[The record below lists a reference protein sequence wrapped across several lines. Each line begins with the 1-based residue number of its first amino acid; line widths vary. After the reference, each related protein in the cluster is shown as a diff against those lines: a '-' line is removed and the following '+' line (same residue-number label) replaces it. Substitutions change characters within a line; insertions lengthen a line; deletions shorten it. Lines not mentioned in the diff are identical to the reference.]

1 MFCFF
6 TDATP
11 VRVWHALTQP
21 GHTRTYLEGMA
32 LRSDWVVGS
41 AIVASFRGELTQL
54 GEVLCVQAHTRL
66 SYVIRPPAASAV
78 YLTWLIRRR
87 VDGCICSLQI
97 DEADNLRTGAV
108 PELHVVRGGDTLW
121 DICFLYFNDPFQWP
135 KIWSY
140 NPQIT
145 NPHWIYPGDL
155 VRRRPRNDCRRTLV
169 AEWADQDRLPPGSAE
184 QLPVRARRLRTARLR
199 THDHGSAR
207 RAHGQHTRRARRSSG
222 E

>member
-97 DEADNLRTGAV
+97 DETEASDR
-108 PELHVVRGGDTLW
+108 PELEDVWLP
-121 DICFLYFNDPFQWP
+121 IMAALQ
-135 KIWSY
+135 
-140 NPQIT
+140 
-145 NPHWIYPGDL
+145 
-155 VRRRPRNDCRRTLV
+155 RTIDAV
-169 AEWADQDRLPPGSAE
+169 SEQAES
-184 QLPVRARRLRTARLR
+184 
-199 THDHGSAR
+199 
-207 RAHGQHTRRARRSSG
+207 
-222 E
+222 